1 METLY
6 VNKSGEVSLDLT
18 EIIEKC
24 PLIRF
29 CETAKYSGLGDN
41 PIIQECHNGNY
52 SQCLKYQHGFD
63 GRPTG
68 GFKR

>member
-6 VNKSGEVSLDLT
+6 INKAGEASSDLAK
-18 EIIEKC
+18 ILEKC

-29 CETAKYSGLGDN
+29 CEKAKYSEEEI
-41 PIIQECHNGNY
+41 PECHNGNY
-52 SQCLKYQHGFD
+52 SQCLTYQQGFD